1 MFFYEGRTIR
11 GMGIIGWALLIQL
24 AAVVA
29 TGVTLAALAIVIGP
43 ALVNPSG
50 FLTSV
55 LGIVAAVCGI
65 ELGQVAVGVIFLV
78 GFVDVH
84 AGRHEYGLEH
94 ARAIDRATIAL
105 VLFAALTAFGT
116 AFSLSMNFL
125 APSTGIP
132 AESFLTGNL
141 VLAPLGALVA
151 GFTLYYAVRAVA
163 DEGEVRRLRAAV
175 VLGVS
180 GAVAGPVLLGFAIA
194 ANPRDVSAIVTGL
207 LASAVGG
214 DGICALSL
222 ALFVLLF
229 REIRRNLVNGT
240 PAPTLPRYTPVYPW
254 AWPSPPPPA
263 TLPPAQP
270 PKSRE

>member
-11 GMGIIGWALLIQL
+11 GIGIIGWALVLQL
-24 AAVVA
+24 GAVIA

-65 ELGQVAVGVIFLV
+65 ELGQAAVSVLFLV

-84 AGRHEYGLEH
+84 AGRHEYGLDQ

-105 VLFAALTAFGT
+105 ALFAAVTVFATASSVSM
-116 AFSLSMNFL
+116 SLF
-125 APSTGIP
+125 APTIGIP

-141 VLAPLGALVA
+141 ALAPLGALVA
-151 GFTLYYAVRAVA
+151 GFTLYYSVRAVA

-175 VLGVS
+175 VLGVA
-180 GAVAGPVLLGFAIA
+180 GAVAGPVLLGFAIS
-194 ANPRDVSAIVTGL
+194 ANPRDVSAVVTGL
-207 LASAVGG
+207 LSSAVAG

-222 ALFVLLF
+222 GLFVLLF
-229 REIRRNLVNGT
+229 REIRRNLVKGR
-240 PAPTLPRYTPVYPW
+240 PAPALPRYAPTYPW
-254 AWPSPPPPA
+254 AWPSPPPQAVP
-263 TLPPAQP
+263 PPAQQ

>member
-11 GMGIIGWALLIQL
+11 GLGIIGWALRIQL
-24 AAVVA
+24 VAVVA
-29 TGVTLAALAIVIGP
+29 TGITLAALAIVIGP

-105 VLFAALTAFGT
+105 IVFAVLTVSGT
-116 AFSLSMNFL
+116 AFSVSMNLL
-125 APSTGIP
+125 APTTGIP

-163 DEGEVRRLRAAV
+163 DESERGRLRGAL
-175 VLGVS
+175 VLGVA
-180 GAVAGPVLLGFAIA
+180 GAVAGPVLLGFATA
-194 ANPRDVSAIVTGL
+194 AAPRDLSSIVTGL
-207 LASAVGG
+207 LASAVAG

-222 ALFVLLF
+222 LLFVLVF
-229 REIRRNLVNGT
+229 REIRRNLVEGRPS
-240 PAPTLPRYTPVYPW
+240 PALPRYPPVYPW
-254 AWPSPPPPA
+254 AWLSPPPPIPV
-263 TLPPAQP
+263 PPAEP